1 MTNVIINA
9 SKYIILL
16 MMILYA
22 ISCYTAFRKV
32 DEKEKTAKLNKQIIY
47 VFVMHFLAYLTFA
60 LRNVELTG
68 LEREKFQ
75 TGKFHIT

>member
-9 SKYIILL
+9 SKYIILF

-22 ISCYTAFRKV
+22 ISCYTTFRNV
-32 DEKEKTAKLNKQIIY
+32 GEEEKTQKLNQQIVY

-60 LRNVELTG
+60 LRNLS
-68 LEREKFQ
+68 LI
-75 TGKFHIT
+75 HI